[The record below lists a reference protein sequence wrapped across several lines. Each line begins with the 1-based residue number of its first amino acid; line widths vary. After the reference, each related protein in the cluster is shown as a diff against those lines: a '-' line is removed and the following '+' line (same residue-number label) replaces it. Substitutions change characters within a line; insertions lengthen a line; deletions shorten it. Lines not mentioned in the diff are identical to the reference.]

1 MENETSFKEIYILG
15 LEEKGVYVR
24 YFEYIFEDENEAIRY
39 MDIMNS
45 LNFVEDRSWR
55 LLKYGRPM
63 TIR

>member
-45 LNFVEDRSWR
+45 LNFVEGKSWR